1 MGFGSKRRAGKGV
14 AVSTAAFGSQ
24 LIVWL
29 GPRRYAF
36 PPGRDVTIGLDSGAD
51 IRLDGVGPSANPTL
65 VVLHYNGGQWI
76 AVDRSE
82 AGIYVDG
89 VRMSTVFIHDG
100 RAITLG
106 DPQRGPRLVFQLAAP
121 LPPPP
126 PAAPP
131 RRRCGPQL
139 LRRRGPFSTTGRRF
153 HPRHRFLNTRGRR
166 RALRPGQRLRHRP
179 PRRSCL
185 RRRQRLQ
192 YHLRRSCLRR
202 HQRLRRSFSRRRSN
216 LSRNPRRPSF
226 RLSRDGSRSPRG
238 SPAQY
243 RSCCRAAPSPNPG
256 RMRPHRPHSCRSQ
269 PKRQPHCHHRNP
281 RRPSF
286 RLSRDERR
294 SPRGSPAQCRSCCHA
309 APSPNPGR
317 MRPHRPH
324 SCRSQPKRKPHC
336 DQRNG

>member
-1 MGFGSKRRAGKGV
+1 M
-14 AVSTAAFGSQ
+14 AVPTAAFGSP

-36 PPGRDVTIGLDSGAD
+36 PPGRDVTVGLDSGAD
-51 IRLDGVGPSANPTL
+51 IRLDGGGPSANPTL

-106 DPQRGPRLVFQLAAP
+106 DPQHGPRLVFQLGAP

-126 PAAPP
+126 PAAPRPPMRPAAPPPP
-131 RRRCGPQL
+131 RPVQHNRPPLPPPPPLPR
-139 LRRRGPFSTTGRRF
+139 
-153 HPRHRFLNTRGRR
+153 HPRP
-166 RALRPGQRLRHRP
+166 APRPAPWSAPPPPPP

-185 RRRQRLQ
+185 PPPPPPAPLMPPPPPAPPPQLQPPPQQPQPESPSAFLPPQPRRKPVAARLTGAIQ
-192 YHLRRSCLRR
+192 KLSPRRAQPEPRPHEAAPTTQLPKPADEKPHC
-202 HQRLRRSFSRRRSN
+202 HQRFLDTRGR
-216 LSRNPRRPSF
+216 
-226 RLSRDGSRSPRG
+226 RSPRG

-243 RSCCRAAPSPNPG
+243 RSCY
-256 RMRPHRPHSCRSQ
+256 
-269 PKRQPHCHHRNP
+269 
-281 RRPSF
+281 
-286 RLSRDERR
+286 
-294 SPRGSPAQCRSCCHA
+294 HA

-324 SCRSQPKRKPHC
+324 SCRRQPKRKPHC
-336 DQRNG
+336 DQRSG